1 MIDDGDQKRNLWD
14 EPMQVP
20 DEEIV
25 ATVPPTPYT
34 QAQAAASLQRAVW
47 LVLAFAALG
56 APVAWYL
63 RGWQSACLLL
73 VGAGISA
80 SGLYEWRRLM
90 TALLHR
96 MDAQDAVQASLPQ
109 PVPLEDR
116 KAPSIGFAVAG
127 FIVRLGV
134 VIAVLYASLRYLH
147 GSVLALA
154 AGLAMSVLALLI
166 EGLRL
171 LRSGTI

>member
-1 MIDDGDQKRNLWD
+1 MDGGKGKRNLWD
-14 EPMQVP
+14 EPESVP

-34 QAQAAASLQRAVW
+34 QAQAAQSLTRAAW
-47 LVLAFAALG
+47 IVLALAVVGAIVAL
-56 APVAWYL
+56 WL
-63 RGWQSACLLL
+63 RGWQSAALLL

-90 TALLHR
+90 AALLHR
-96 MDAQDAVQASLPQ
+96 MDAQDAVQAG
-109 PVPLEDR
+109 VPLEDR

-127 FIVRLGV
+127 FIMRLGV
-134 VIAVLYASLRYLH
+134 VIAVLYVSLKYLH

-154 AGLAMSVLALLI
+154 AGLAMGVLALLI

>member
-1 MIDDGDQKRNLWD
+1 MGERDRKRNLWD
-14 EPMQVP
+14 EPDSLP

-34 QAQAAASLQRAVW
+34 QAQAADSLRRAAWIVAG
-47 LVLAFAALG
+47 LAVVG
-56 APVAWYL
+56 APIAWAL

-73 VGAGISA
+73 VGAAISA

-90 TALLHR
+90 AALLHR
-96 MDAQDAVQASLPQ
+96 MDAQDAVQSGI
-109 PVPLEDR
+109 PLEDR
-116 KAPSIGFAVAG
+116 TAPSIGFAIAG
-127 FIVRLGV
+127 FIVRMGV
-134 VIAVLYASLRYLH
+134 VIAVLYVSLGYLH

-154 AGLAMSVLALLI
+154 AGLAMGVFALLI

>member
-1 MIDDGDQKRNLWD
+1 MSEEIEDRGEAL
-14 EPMQVP
+14 P
-20 DEEIV
+20 DEQVV
-25 ATVPPTPYT
+25 ATVPPSPYT
-34 QAQAAASLQRAVW
+34 QEQAAHSLQRAVW
-47 LVLAFAALG
+47 LVLLFAVVG
-56 APVAWYL
+56 APTAWLL
-63 RGWQSACLLL
+63 RGWQSAALLL
-73 VGAGISA
+73 VGAAISA

-96 MDAQDAVQASLPQ
+96 MDAQDAVQAG
-109 PVPLEDR
+109 VPLEDR
-116 KAPSIGFAVAG
+116 HAPSIGFAVAG

-134 VIAVLYASLRYLH
+134 VIAVLYVSLRYLH

-154 AGLAMSVLALLI
+154 AGLAMGVLALLV

>member
-1 MIDDGDQKRNLWD
+1 M
-14 EPMQVP
+14 P
-20 DEEIV
+20 DEQVV
-25 ATVPPTPYT
+25 ATVPPSPYT
-34 QAQAAASLQRAVW
+34 QAQASHSLERAVW
-47 LVLAFAALG
+47 LVLGFAVVG
-56 APVAWYL
+56 APIAWLL
-63 RGWQSACLLL
+63 RGWQSAALLL
-73 VGAGISA
+73 VGAAISA

-90 TALLHR
+90 AALMHR
-96 MDAQDAVQASLPQ
+96 MDAQDAVQAQLPK

-134 VIAVLYASLRYLH
+134 VIVVLYVSLKYLH
-147 GSVLALA
+147 GSVIALA
-154 AGLAMSVLALLI
+154 AGLSMGVFALLV

>member
-1 MIDDGDQKRNLWD
+1 MTDEPEQKRNLWD
-14 EPMQVP
+14 EPETTP

-34 QAQAAASLQRAVW
+34 QEQAAHSLQRAAW
-47 LVLAFAALG
+47 IVLALALVG
-56 APVAWYL
+56 APVAWVS

-90 TALLHR
+90 AALLHR
-96 MDAQDAVQASLPQ
+96 MDAQDAVQAGLPQ
-109 PVPLEDR
+109 PVPFEDR

-127 FIVRLGV
+127 FIVRMGV
-134 VIAVLYASLRYLH
+134 VIAVLYVSLKYLH

-154 AGLAMSVLALLI
+154 AGLAMGVIALLI